1 MLDIVPESSAI
12 EMSGNV
18 NRELSAS
25 KLLHRLQAGPQTE
38 LRAFLRSTGN
48 SLRAGGHCRSRKRS
62 SKKESSRRQWFGRPV
77 LIPVVVGITRGLSL
91 LKKLD

>member
-48 SLRAGGHCRSRKRS
+48 SLRAGNTVAVENDPAKGIITTTMVRKARAN
-62 SKKESSRRQWFGRPV
+62 
-77 LIPVVVGITRGLSL
+77 PVVVGITRGLSL